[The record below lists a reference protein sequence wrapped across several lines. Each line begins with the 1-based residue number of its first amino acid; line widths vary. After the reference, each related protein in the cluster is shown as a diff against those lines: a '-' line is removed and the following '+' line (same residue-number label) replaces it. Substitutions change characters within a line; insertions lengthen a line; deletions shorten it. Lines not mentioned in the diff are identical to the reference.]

1 MSRLYQVKKLNLG
14 NLCVI
19 ARVREA
25 IQELLGRYAQPT
37 TDLKNLVENSEYS
50 YKKPVDSKHA
60 HKNNGQEIYHNA
72 FIYDGKPYEIEIS
85 IDIPKGGKS
94 PYPYAGHKI
103 KIIEMAPTDNV
114 TNFLKGNVRDQVSAE
129 NIVPLPTYKSL
140 SDWQSLENLLGQ
152 GGKNTLNNII
162 IDNAEIFK
170 PSKVKTSQRGGLEP
184 LNKYLG
190 EDAKENLFYNIDDI
204 VERPLSDYS
213 PSQVAPN
220 HIITNFAEISTPCP
234 SS

>member
-1 MSRLYQVKKLNLG
+1 MSLRGREKRGRG
-14 NLCVI
+14 NPETV
-19 ARVREA
+19 
-25 IQELLGRYAQPT
+25 GRCAHLTYFNNWITKQA
-37 TDLKNLVENSEYS
+37 DNIL
-50 YKKPVDSKHA
+50 YKK
-60 HKNNGQEIYHNA
+60 G
-72 FIYDGKPYEIEIS
+72 
-85 IDIPKGGKS
+85 
-94 PYPYAGHKI
+94 
-103 KIIEMAPTDNV
+103 
-114 TNFLKGNVRDQVSAE
+114 
-129 NIVPLPTYKSL
+129 VPLPSHKSL
-140 SDWQSLENLLGQ
+140 SDWQSLENLPGQ

-213 PSQVAPN
+213 PSQVVPN